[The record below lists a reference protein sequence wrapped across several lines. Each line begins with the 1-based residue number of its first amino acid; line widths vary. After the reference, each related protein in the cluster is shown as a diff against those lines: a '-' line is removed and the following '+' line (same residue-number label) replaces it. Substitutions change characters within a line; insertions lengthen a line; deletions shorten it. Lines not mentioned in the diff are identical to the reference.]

1 MVFIDLHIEN
11 PDSVNNVTMEENI
24 LCQQPNKIKSWIKF

>member
-11 PDSVNNVTMEENI
+11 PDSGNNINMEENI
-24 LCQQPNKIKSWIKF
+24 LCRQLNRIKS